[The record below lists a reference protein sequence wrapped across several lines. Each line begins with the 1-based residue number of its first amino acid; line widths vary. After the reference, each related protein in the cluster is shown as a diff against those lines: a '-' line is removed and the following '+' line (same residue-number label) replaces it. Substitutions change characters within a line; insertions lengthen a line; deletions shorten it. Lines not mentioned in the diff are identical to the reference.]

1 MRWDAKRKM
10 KPACSTRNHCDLKR
24 ETGEKNINARVG
36 TLGIIQNHFL
46 QPLSGLRL
54 RFGLSIAEKKRRLC
68 AIMLLRI
75 DTCFLVTTP
84 P

>member
-54 RFGLSIAEKKRRLC
+54 RFG
-68 AIMLLRI
+68 
-75 DTCFLVTTP
+75 
-84 P
+84 